1 MPPYIEIARALEAV
15 SREERR
21 DDKAE
26 LLSTLLKSI
35 PPEMLRPIVRL
46 LSGRPWPPWES
57 REMGVGPETLREVLE
72 GLSGQSISAG
82 EKRTDLGDLAEA
94 MVQSRSQ
101 QTLDSSAMDALQV
114 YDALR
119 QISAQKGGGSLQRK
133 KSLLKGL
140 FLNASPLEAKYIA
153 RTVLGRMMVG
163 LGPSLI
169 SAAIGKAFGADEVLV
184 KRAYA
189 RLPDFGMVALNAFR
203 GELFEVGLAP
213 PNPVRLMPFGRAE
226 PSSEAID
233 RAGLVAYVV
242 WYGGLRLQVQKFN
255 DQVTIF
261 SSRLRNVTPPLQD
274 LAEELM
280 RARGNFVLEGEFL
293 LVHQGRIMTRSEMVG
308 RINLKS
314 RPRDPS
320 ALSFAA
326 SDILYLNGK
335 ELIDKTYAERRQ
347 LLGRTLKGVAGKPLC
362 DKVFLA
368 QERVIGDP
376 EKARELLRW
385 SSDQGFRGLMLRD
398 LGGLYTPGYRSR
410 WDVAISL
417 WPGS

>member
-1 MPPYIEIARALEAV
+1 MLPYIKIAKALEAV

-26 LLSTLLKSI
+26 LLASLLKSI

-72 GLSGQSISAG
+72 GLSGQSISTGA
-82 EKRTDLGDLAEA
+82 KRTDLGDLAEA

-101 QTLDSSAMDALQV
+101 QTLNSSAMDALQV

-119 QISAQKGGGSLQRK
+119 QISAQKGTGSLQRK

-140 FLNASPLEAKYIA
+140 FLNASSLEAKYIA

-163 LGPSLI
+163 LGPSLM
-169 SAAIGKAFGADEVLV
+169 SAAIGKAFCADETLV

-203 GELFEVGLAP
+203 GEIFEVGVAP
-213 PNPVRLMPFGRAE
+213 PNPVKLMPFGREE
-226 PSSEAID
+226 PPWGAIE

-255 DQVTIF
+255 DQVIIY
-261 SSRLRNVTPPLQD
+261 SSRLRNVTQNLQD

-293 LVHQGRIMTRSEMVG
+293 LVQRGRILTRSEMVG
-308 RINLKS
+308 RINLKG
-314 RPRDPS
+314 RPRDP
-320 ALSFAA
+320 AVISFAA
-326 SDILYLNGK
+326 SDLLYLNGR
-335 ELIDKTYAERRQ
+335 ELIDKPYAERWQ

-376 EKARELLRW
+376 EKAKELLRW
-385 SSDQGFRGLMLRD
+385 SSDQGFRGLLLRD
-398 LGGLYTPGYRSR
+398 LGGGYTPGFRSR

-417 WPGS
+417 KPGS